1 MLGKYHHLKSVFPVF
16 ILQLCAQPIFGTK
29 LKKENSFKETW
40 KSLLRAIH
48 IYTLIYLKKLDS
60 FLQLSYQNTRGL
72 QSKLT
77 KLYTDSFSL
86 SSHLIVLTETWL
98 KPKILSSEVFP
109 SKYTTYRL
117 DRTFRRGG
125 GVLIAVDSE
134 LTSEIIKSDET
145 KEIEFLCIKLL
156 LPGISIYITCS
167 YIPPS
172 PEFPIYANHLSAIQF
187 ISSKLSDRN
196 QLIVLGDFNIPRSTV
211 ETSNI
216 LLPSTQHDFLDGLL
230 DVSGYYWIYALFPAQ
245 IMSA

>member
-1 MLGKYHHLKSVFPVF
+1 VFPVF

-98 KPKILSSEVFP
+98 KS
-109 SKYTTYRL
+109 
-117 DRTFRRGG
+117 G
-125 GVLIAVDSE
+125 
-134 LTSEIIKSDET
+134 
-145 KEIEFLCIKLL
+145 
-156 LPGISIYITCS
+156 
-167 YIPPS
+167 
-172 PEFPIYANHLSAIQF
+172 N
-187 ISSKLSDRN
+187 SKL
-196 QLIVLGDFNIPRSTV
+196 RSF
-211 ETSNI
+211 SK
-216 LLPSTQHDFLDGLL
+216 
-230 DVSGYYWIYALFPAQ
+230 
-245 IMSA
+245 